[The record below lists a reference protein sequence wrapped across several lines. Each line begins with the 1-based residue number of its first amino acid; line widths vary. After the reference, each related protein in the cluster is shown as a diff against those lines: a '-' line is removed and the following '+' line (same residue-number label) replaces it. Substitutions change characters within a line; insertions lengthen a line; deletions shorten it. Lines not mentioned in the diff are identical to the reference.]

1 MLKSAKVKQMT
12 TMPVMSTLNA
22 YHDRMRASFG
32 VRPYPILLRKGQKM
46 TNSSARMTCIQALHL
61 RHA

>member
-22 YHDRMRASFG
+22 YHDRMKASFG

-46 TNSSARMTCIQALHL
+46 TNSSARMTCI
-61 RHA
+61 